1 MRMKHDEPK
10 FAESEPLARYIAPE
24 YRQGNRRPKVT
35 AFMEESSGSRNG
47 LSVNSVAMQSEGQI
61 AQIYSEKFES
71 RHRPVALTI
80 HIVSQYN
87 EAAAEV
93 GILVSLD
100 KDKAT
105 WTHQSPKGVAASYK
119 FDPKPGNP
127 SHCLVAFTT
136 AFTVDQE
143 FRFARRM
150 AFKPTFKEY

>member
-1 MRMKHDEPK
+1 MKHDEPK
-10 FAESEPLARYIAPE
+10 FAASEPLARYIAPE

-35 AFMEESSGSRNG
+35 AFMEESSSTRNG

-71 RHRPVALTI
+71 GHRPVALSV
-80 HIVSQYN
+80 HSVSQYN
-87 EAAAEV
+87 DAAAEV

-100 KDKAT
+100 HGSAT
-105 WTHQSPKGVAASYK
+105 WMHNSPKGVAPSYK

-127 SHCLVAFTT
+127 SHCLVAFTI
-136 AFTVDQE
+136 AFTRDQE

-150 AFKPTFKEY
+150 AFKPTFKEC